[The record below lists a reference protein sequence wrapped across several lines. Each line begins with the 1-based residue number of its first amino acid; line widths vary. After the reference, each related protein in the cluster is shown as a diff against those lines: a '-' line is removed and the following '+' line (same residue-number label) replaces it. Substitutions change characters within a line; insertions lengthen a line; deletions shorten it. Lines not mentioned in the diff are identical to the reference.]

1 MRRFRLSNS
10 LRPVNEIARSGAA
23 NHPDISVL
31 SRVRGSGYKGGA
43 TAPLPPSF
51 ERMAKPLFVL
61 NGPNLNLLGSRE
73 PEIYG
78 HTTLADIEAETR
90 ARAGQVGLGVE
101 FRQSNHEGV
110 LVDWIQEARTA
121 AAGLILNAGAYTHT
135 SVALHDALKAVD
147 VPVIEV
153 HISNPHRREP
163 FRHTSY
169 VSSVATG
176 VICGVG
182 AQGYALAV
190 EALAKLISAK
200 TKAPASTKGQ

>member
-1 MRRFRLSNS
+1 
-10 LRPVNEIARSGAA
+10 
-23 NHPDISVL
+23 
-31 SRVRGSGYKGGA
+31 
-43 TAPLPPSF
+43 
-51 ERMAKPLFVL
+51 MAKPLFVL

-78 HTTLADIEAETR
+78 HTTLADIEAATR
-90 ARAGQVGLGVE
+90 ARAGQVGLAVE

-121 AAGLILNAGAYTHT
+121 AAGVILNAGAYTHT

-169 VSSVATG
+169 ISSVATG
-176 VICGVG
+176 MICGVG

-190 EALAKLISAK
+190 EALATLISAK
-200 TKAPASTKGQ
+200 TKAPASKKGQ